1 MSRTRQRTPST
12 RAALL
17 VYLLLCGLTLFTWG
31 VARVGY
37 TGLDATL
44 LVLGVAL
51 VKGQMIGDWFMSLRG
66 LRGFWRWVIV
76 LWLLLVG
83 GLVTAAFGM
92 ASGG

>member
-1 MSRTRQRTPST
+1 MTNTHS
-12 RAALL
+12 AWV

-31 VARVGY
+31 VARAGY
-37 TGLDATL
+37 SGLGATL

-51 VKGQMIGDWFMSLRG
+51 LKGQMIGDWFMSLRG

-83 GLVTAAFGM
+83 GLITAAFM
-92 ASGG
+92 ISTGG